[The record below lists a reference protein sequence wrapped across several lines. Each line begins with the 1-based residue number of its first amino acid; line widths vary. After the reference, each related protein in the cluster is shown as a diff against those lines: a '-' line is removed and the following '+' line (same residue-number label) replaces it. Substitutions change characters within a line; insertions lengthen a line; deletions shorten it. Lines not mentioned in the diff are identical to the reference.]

1 MTDETSKLVDNIAR
15 AANELQDSAT
25 QVDAAYA
32 RRTLLLEAKKLV
44 ASLEDPSTEVW
55 PRAFQ
60 VNVGVAV
67 EVASKMGVWEKLRC
81 KDTIS
86 VVEIAEFTGADEIM
100 ISELLNL
107 TCHDTRH

>member
-1 MTDETSKLVDNIAR
+1 MTDETSKLVGNIAR

-86 VVEIAEFTGADEIM
+86 VVEIAEMTGADEVM
-100 ISELLNL
+100 ISELLNFP
-107 TCHDTRH
+107 CHDTRH